1 MAWWR
6 VSESKMNRKNILPG
20 VFLAIVLAVILLT
33 WGSIG
38 SAALTLGLLLAGIF
52 TALKKSLNRDP
63 DDYFDMDG

>member
-1 MAWWR
+1 
-6 VSESKMNRKNILPG
+6 MNGRRILPG
-20 VFLAIVLAVILLT
+20 IFLAAILAVIILT

-52 TALKKSLNRDP
+52 LALKKSLNRDP

>member
-1 MAWWR
+1 MKG
-6 VSESKMNRKNILPG
+6 SNILLG
-20 VFLAIVLAVILLT
+20 IFLAVVLAVIVLT

-63 DDYFDMDG
+63 DDYFDMEG

>member
-1 MAWWR
+1 
-6 VSESKMNRKNILPG
+6 MNGKRILPG
-20 VFLAIVLAVILLT
+20 IFLAAILAVIILT

-52 TALKKSLNRDP
+52 LALKKSLNRDP

>member
-1 MAWWR
+1 
-6 VSESKMNRKNILPG
+6 MNRKNLLLGI
-20 VFLAIVLAVILLT
+20 FLVIVLAVILLT

-63 DDYFDMDG
+63 DDYYI

>member
-1 MAWWR
+1 MN
-6 VSESKMNRKNILPG
+6 SKTILLG
-20 VFLAIVLAVILLT
+20 IFLAAVLAVIVLT

-52 TALKKSLNRDP
+52 LALKKSLNRDP

>member
-1 MAWWR
+1 
-6 VSESKMNRKNILPG
+6 MNRKNLLLGI
-20 VFLAIVLAVILLT
+20 FLVIVVAVILLT

-63 DDYFDMDG
+63 DDYF